1 MTGEQAETGAHGRF
15 GYVSAYDPER
25 HMARIRFADKD
36 NLVSDWL
43 PVAIPNTKKNKDE
56 FPLDVDEHVFCMFLG
71 NGLET
76 GIVLSSI
83 FDNKNKPLVKDQDI
97 RVTTFEDET
106 QFSYD
111 RKKHFWKIHFM
122 DGTEI
127 TYDCVKHLLSYDVVG
142 DIHIKAKGRIVME
155 AARIDLN

>member
-76 GIVLSSI
+76 GIVLCSI
-83 FDNKNKPLVKDQDI
+83 YDDKNRPLMKDQDI
-97 RVTTFEDET
+97 RVTTFDDGTEI
-106 QFSYD
+106 SYD
-111 RKKHFWKIHFM
+111 RKKHLLKI
-122 DGTEI
+122 DVKGNVEI
-127 TYDCVKHLLSYDVVG
+127 YG
-142 DIHIKAKGRIVME
+142 N
-155 AARIDLN
+155 RIDLNKGR